1 MIYIYIYIYT
11 YTHRGGERLSARS
24 LQGGDFHG
32 AAIINAYA
40 LYNPGDTIT
49 LCKRETMQ
57 FIYLSVVYFTTW
69 KEISLAKFA
78 ILPWQL
84 LGWD

>member
-49 LCKRETMQ
+49 GRLIGMVTYCVGVA
-57 FIYLSVVYFTTW
+57 F
-69 KEISLAKFA
+69 
-78 ILPWQL
+78 
-84 LGWD
+84 